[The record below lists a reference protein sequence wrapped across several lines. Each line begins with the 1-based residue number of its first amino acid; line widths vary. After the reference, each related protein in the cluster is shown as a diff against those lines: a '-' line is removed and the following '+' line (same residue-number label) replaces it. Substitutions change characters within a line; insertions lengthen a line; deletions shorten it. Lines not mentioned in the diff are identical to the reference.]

1 MKKIFLVLAAMAV
14 CVSLKAKVTL
24 PSFFSDNMVL
34 QQKADVAFWG
44 STDKGRKVSIS
55 PSWSK
60 ERYSVMPDA
69 EGKWFIKI
77 PTPEAGGPYKIVFY
91 DGEKTILGN
100 VLLGEVWFCSGQS
113 NMEMPM
119 RGFEGQ
125 PVEEAADYIVR
136 ANAGTPIRICNIG
149 KQKSATPL
157 DTVDAQWKC
166 NTPEVVSF
174 TSAAAYFFACRLHE
188 VLGVPVGIL
197 SAYWGGTAIEAW
209 MPRETIEKE
218 FAGEIDTSVL
228 DTMDIVNLKGSQHP
242 SILWNGMVAAL
253 VPFTFKGMLWYQGET
268 NRGRPEQYTRL
279 QVSYVR
285 MMREKFQNPDAPF
298 YFTQIAPYAY
308 GSYSKPFKSGYFY
321 EAQQH
326 TLALIPHS
334 GMAATVDIG
343 SYYTVHPPK
352 KKTVGDRLA
361 FLTLVKDYGIQGIY
375 PEAPAYKSVEFK
387 GTEAVVT
394 VDVDRLGLSPRVTPV
409 SGFELA
415 GEDRIF
421 HPAIGLAD
429 KNTVTVTSEE
439 VPHPVAVRYCFR
451 NWGQGTVFNGFG
463 IPLLP
468 FRTDNWDDIVE

>member
-1 MKKIFLVLAAMAV
+1 MKKILLVLAAIAAG
-14 CVSLKAKVTL
+14 VSLNAKVTL

-44 STDKGRKVSIS
+44 STDKRRKVSIT
-55 PSWSK
+55 PSWCK
-60 ERYSVMPDA
+60 TRYSVLPDS
-69 EGKWFIKI
+69 EGKWFIRI
-77 PTPEAGGPYKIVFY
+77 PTPEAGGPYTIVFN
-91 DGEKTILGN
+91 DGDKTILEN

-125 PVEEAADYIVR
+125 PVEGAADCIIR
-136 ANAGTPIRICNIG
+136 ANANTPIRICNIT
-149 KQKSATPL
+149 KKKSATPL
-157 DTVDAQWKC
+157 DTVDAKWKC
-166 NTPEVVSF
+166 NTPEVVTF

-188 VLGVPVGIL
+188 VLDVPVGIL

-218 FAGEIDTSVL
+218 FSGEIDTSVL
-228 DTMDIVNLKGSQHP
+228 DTEDIADLKGSLHP

-268 NRGRPEQYTRL
+268 NRGRPELYTRL
-279 QVSYVR
+279 QVSYVK

-308 GSYSKPFKSGYFY
+308 GLNGQTFKSGYFY
-321 EAQQH
+321 EAQQK

-334 GMAATVDIG
+334 GMAPTIDIG

-352 KKTVGDRLA
+352 KKEVGDRLA
-361 FLTLVKDYGIQGIY
+361 LLALVNDYGIKGIY
-375 PEAPAYKSVEFK
+375 SNAPVYKSVEFNDAK
-387 GTEAVVT
+387 AVVT
-394 VDVDRLGLSPRVTPV
+394 VEVDRLGLSPRVTPV

-415 GEDRIF
+415 GEDRVF
-421 HPAIGLAD
+421 HPATGMAD
-429 KNTVTVTSEE
+429 KNTITVTSED
-439 VPHPVAVRYCFR
+439 VQNPVAVRYCFR
-451 NWGQGTVFNGFG
+451 NWGKGTVFNAFG

-468 FRTDNWDDIVE
+468 FRTDNWDDLME